1 MSELLILLIIIVA
14 IVGFFNR
21 EWIKNRLFPDEKRNY
36 TIDDKFNS
44 DKREREK
51 EIDSLLSKMGKNGI
65 NDLSAKDRKRLDELS
80 KKKKNKLNK
89 DGGINCTPK
98 EPNGAERTEKCDERY
113 GNSLRKIS
121 YKRSKNS
128 NLRATHSCQ
137 KRKYGEKL

>member
-51 EIDSLLSKMGKNGI
+51 EIDSLLSKMGNNGI

-80 KKKKNKLNK
+80 KK
-89 DGGINCTPK
+89 
-98 EPNGAERTEKCDERY
+98 
-113 GNSLRKIS
+113 
-121 YKRSKNS
+121 
-128 NLRATHSCQ
+128 
-137 KRKYGEKL
+137 